1 MKSHDYFD
9 IGKIIDE
16 IFDAAEE
23 FSTALKDSMAY
34 PGAKVYSWRFGDERD
49 YYPAYSYPPSNVYVK
64 DDKTMVF
71 EFALA
76 GFHEDDITIE
86 FRGDHLI
93 FSATV
98 SETQESEESVKYFK
112 RRLKLKDIPE
122 QKYYVPADK
131 YDQQATEAVF
141 KNGILI
147 VSVPPRDV
155 VQAAEGVKV
164 NIKTEEPERSKSSG
178 GSTASNSKKGKEGN

>member
-49 YYPAYSYPPSNVYVK
+49 YYPAYSYPPSNVFVK

-122 QKYYVPADK
+122 QKYFVPADK

-141 KNGILI
+141 KNGILK
-147 VSVPPRDV
+147 VTVPPRDV

-164 NIKTEEPERSKSSG
+164 NIKTEEPESSANSG
-178 GSTASNSKKGKEGN
+178 GSTGSGSRKGKEGN